1 MYSTETTSLTPTE
14 SGNDTD
20 MSLKVGKIYDWKT
33 LVANHTQFA
42 MMLPC
47 YLLSYIGFSSRLDPA
62 ITESVMVTMNSH
74 NTCPYCTG
82 LHGQLARMAGLS
94 EPDPSDPHVVY
105 AKTFAL
111 ESGRGG
117 DVEAAY
123 AKLVDVIGAAKARN
137 VRALCWALL
146 WGKTTGNSIN
156 AARDKILTLKLTK
169 VTLLDIFVLAYYGPL
184 FIVIGLLNAA
194 LTIMPAIPK
203 GASAALGVVLWVP
216 QALNILPLGLLS
228 IILSLGVV

>member
-1 MYSTETTSLTPTE
+1 
-14 SGNDTD
+14 
-20 MSLKVGKIYDWKT
+20 MSLKIGKTYEWKT

-42 MMLPC
+42 TMLPN
-47 YLLSYIGFSSRLDPA
+47 YLASYIGFSSKLEPVT
-62 ITESVMVTMNSH
+62 IESVMVTMNSH

-82 LHGQLARMAGLS
+82 LHSQLARMAGLS

-123 AKLVDVIGAAKARN
+123 AKLVGVVGSARARN

-156 AARDKILTLKLTK
+156 AARDKILTLRLTK
-169 VTLLDIFVLAYYGPL
+169 
-184 FIVIGLLNAA
+184 
-194 LTIMPAIPK
+194 
-203 GASAALGVVLWVP
+203 
-216 QALNILPLGLLS
+216 
-228 IILSLGVV
+228 

>member
-1 MYSTETTSLTPTE
+1 
-14 SGNDTD
+14 
-20 MSLKVGKIYDWKT
+20 MSLKVGKIYEWKT

-42 MMLPC
+42 AMLPS
-47 YLLSYIGFSSRLDPA
+47 YLASYIGFSSRLDP
-62 ITESVMVTMNSH
+62 IVIESVMVTMNSY

-82 LHGQLARMAGLS
+82 LHGQLARMSGLS

-117 DVEAAY
+117 DVEAAH
-123 AKLVDVIGAAKARN
+123 AKLVGVIGAAKAKA

-156 AARDKILTLKLTK
+156 AARDKFLTLKITR
-169 VTLLDIFVLAYYGPL
+169 VTLIDLFVLAYYGPL

-194 LTIMPAIPK
+194 LTIMPVIPK
-203 GASAALGVVLWVP
+203 WASAALGVVLWVP

-228 IILSLGVV
+228 ILLSMGVV